1 MTKCTPEEARGLA
14 EQSDWCFCGYCQN
27 IAPLHRIAR
36 LIDLAR
42 EPMAARLEVLEREHT
57 EFFDRWHD
65 ERRKR
70 EALELERDALAAQV
84 AELREAMEEAAALCE
99 LKIERPAGF
108 GGRFE
113 GYGSFMD
120 SLSGNECAVLIRARI
135 PG

>member
-1 MTKCTPEEARGLA
+1 MKCTPEEARGLA

-36 LIDLAR
+36 LVNLAR

-70 EALELERDALAAQV
+70 EAVELERDALAAQV
-84 AELREAMEEAAALCE
+84 KELRAALIYQSANR
-99 LKIERPAGF
+99 LDTRSASGPAGRKCRRSKS
-108 GGRFE
+108 GGN
-113 GYGSFMD
+113 Y
-120 SLSGNECAVLIRARI
+120 
-135 PG
+135 

>member
-36 LIDLAR
+36 LVNLAR
-42 EPMAARLEVLEREHT
+42 EPMAARLEVLERKHT

-84 AELREAMEEAAALCE
+84 KELREALIYHQEQTRPICKTDEALAHTAPAAA
-99 LKIERPAGF
+99 RDPRG
-108 GGRFE
+108 
-113 GYGSFMD
+113 D
-120 SLSGNECAVLIRARI
+120 
-135 PG
+135 